1 MTTDYFSDFFELDH
15 LQSTTSTSVIKK
27 LKAHF
32 ARHGIPEQL
41 VTDNGPQFVSR
52 DFLQFVKEWDFEHF
66 TNSLRHSQANG
77 KAESAVKEVKRIIMK
92 CKKAGSDTFLALL
105 DHRNTPPAS
114 VQISPAQRLFS
125 RRTRSLLPLSVELLK
140 PKTADDDLTHLKL
153 CLRKPGSVRKRLDER
168 SYEVQ
173 TSCGVLRRNRVHLKK
188 IIPPTKNNDAPTTQ
202 GPLME
207 MSREPIISSPMIL
220 PDEEPNLSPTTSSAS
235 PSPQANTQESMSSGQ
250 STVKTPVL
258 RRSQRLRK
266 LPAHLKDVVLK

>member
-1 MTTDYFSDFFELDH
+1 
-15 LQSTTSTSVIKK
+15 
-27 LKAHF
+27 
-32 ARHGIPEQL
+32 
-41 VTDNGPQFVSR
+41 
-52 DFLQFVKEWDFEHF
+52 
-66 TNSLRHSQANG
+66 
-77 KAESAVKEVKRIIMK
+77 MK

-125 RRTRSLLPLSVELLK
+125 RRTRSLLPLSAELLK
-140 PKTADDDLTHLKL
+140 PKTVDDDLTHLKL
-153 CLRKPGSVRKRLDER
+153 RLRQQQQARYYNRGACDLLPLKEGDLVRIKRWQLGKKEWKPGSVRKRLDER

-207 MSREPIISSPMIL
+207 MSREPITSSPMIL
-220 PDEEPNLSPTTSSAS
+220 PDEEPSLSPTTSSAS

-266 LPAHLKDVVLK
+266 LPAHLKDFVLK